1 MYEKIEEVKQ
11 PMTTST
17 WMTVMIVLIVI
28 SSFAL
33 IASILLTP
41 AKTSGMGAIEG
52 GAETLFGKK
61 KARGFQAVLEKVI
74 IASAVVFMLS
84 TFIYSVI
91 S

>member
-1 MYEKIEEVKQ
+1 
-11 PMTTST
+11 MTIST
-17 WMTVMIVLIVI
+17 WTNILIALIIV

-41 AKTSGMGAIEG
+41 AKTSGMGTIEG

-61 KARGFQAVLEKVI
+61 KARGFQAILEKAI
-74 IASAVVFMLS
+74 IVSAIVFMLS
-84 TFIYSVI
+84 AFVYNVI

>member
-1 MYEKIEEVKQ
+1 
-11 PMTTST
+11 MTTST

-52 GAETLFGKK
+52 GAETLFGKQ
-61 KARGFQAVLEKVI
+61 KARGIDLVLHRITIVLAVLFFVLTV
-74 IASAVVFMLS
+74 AVSYFAL
-84 TFIYSVI
+84 
-91 S
+91 

>member
-1 MYEKIEEVKQ
+1 
-11 PMTTST
+11 MTTST
-17 WMTVMIVLIVI
+17 WMIVMIGLMIA
-28 SSFAL
+28 SSFTL

-61 KARGFQAVLEKVI
+61 KARGFQAILEKVI

-84 TFIYSVI
+84 AFIYNVI